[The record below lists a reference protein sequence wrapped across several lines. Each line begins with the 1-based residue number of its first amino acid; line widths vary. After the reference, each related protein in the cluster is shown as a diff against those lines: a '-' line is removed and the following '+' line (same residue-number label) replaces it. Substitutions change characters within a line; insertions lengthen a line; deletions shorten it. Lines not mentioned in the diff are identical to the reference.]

1 MVRNSELPEMD
12 PFSRIISASVKA
24 LATKKRMSNSYIAE
38 QIGKSPTYVSL
49 RIRGLDAWDTHD
61 LSALAQLFGYT
72 SAFGIVDEAR
82 GLSESDTPH

>member
-12 PFSRIISASVKA
+12 PFSRLISASVKT
-24 LATKKRMSNSYIAE
+24 LAAKKQMSNAYIAR

-61 LSALAQLFGYT
+61 LSALARLFGYT
-72 SAFGIVDEAR
+72 NAFGIVDEAR
-82 GLSESDTPH
+82 GLSDSGDKS